1 MNVLMEE
8 AILGKLQ
15 GEEIPFLARIT
26 AVADAFDAM
35 TSKRSYR
42 DSLSLD
48 FVKEEILRNS
58 GTQFDPDIAK
68 VFLDILD
75 NQPEEKPVTVSTP
88 KSEKTVK
95 TAFQL
100 C

>member
-75 NQPEEKPVTVSTP
+75 NQPEEIK
-88 KSEKTVK
+88 KI
-95 TAFQL
+95 QNI
-100 C
+100 

>member
-15 GEEIPFLARIT
+15 GEEIPFLARCT

-75 NQPEEKPVTVSTP
+75 NQPEEIKRI
-88 KSEKTVK
+88 
-95 TAFQL
+95 QNI
-100 C
+100 

>member
-75 NQPEEKPVTVSTP
+75 NQPEDIKRI
-88 KSEKTVK
+88 
-95 TAFQL
+95 QNI
-100 C
+100 

>member
-35 TSKRSYR
+35 TSKRS
-42 DSLSLD
+42 
-48 FVKEEILRNS
+48 VN
-58 GTQFDPDIAK
+58 T
-68 VFLDILD
+68 
-75 NQPEEKPVTVSTP
+75 
-88 KSEKTVK
+88 SENTRML
-95 TAFQL
+95 F
-100 C
+100 

>member
-15 GEEIPFLARIT
+15 GKEIPFLARIT

-75 NQPEEKPVTVSTP
+75 NQPEEIKRI
-88 KSEKTVK
+88 
-95 TAFQL
+95 QNI
-100 C
+100 

>member
-1 MNVLMEE
+1 MNVLMEK

-48 FVKEEILRNS
+48 LVKEEILRNS
-58 GTQFDPDIAK
+58 GTQFDPDISK

-75 NQPEEKPVTVSTP
+75 NQPEEIK
-88 KSEKTVK
+88 KI
-95 TAFQL
+95 QNI
-100 C
+100 

>member
-1 MNVLMEE
+1 MPSIIMNVLMEE

-75 NQPEEKPVTVSTP
+75 NQPEEIKRI
-88 KSEKTVK
+88 
-95 TAFQL
+95 QNI
-100 C
+100 

>member
-75 NQPEEKPVTVSTP
+75 NQPEEIKRI
-88 KSEKTVK
+88 
-95 TAFQL
+95 QNI
-100 C
+100 